1 MPSGRSHDLPE
12 TPGRETG
19 TGPMARRRGLRYRLT
34 MGIETILFVFGLIIV
49 LAIAGAAMKSR
60 KKRNGR

>member
-1 MPSGRSHDLPE
+1 
-12 TPGRETG
+12 
-19 TGPMARRRGLRYRLT
+19 